1 MHQQQIQQ
9 NTTVYK
15 VYPHVK
21 QYWKSGFITDQDPL
35 LEVLCVNKCM
45 CMRILSLSQFPT
57 DDNDQEKV
65 RKGRVQWGKGGRRE
79 EEGRE
84 KKIKREEEVKRKKE
98 NCGNKGR
105 EEREGS
111 GYSGMGERHRWVA
124 RLCKYAGL
132 ILITLGKVKLCWCN
146 MGIIAALW
154 IFNSTLQ
161 LYGCLGHHKCQL
173 WVVKISWKWHP

>member
-1 MHQQQIQQ
+1 MGSSQIRTLCLKCCVWISVCVWEYSHYPSFQQMI
-9 NTTVYK
+9 TVK
-15 VYPHVK
+15 RK
-21 QYWKSGFITDQDPL
+21 W
-35 LEVLCVNKCM
+35 E
-45 CMRILSLSQFPT
+45 
-57 DDNDQEKV
+57 
-65 RKGRVQWGKGGRRE
+65 KGRGRKRRGKRGRGE
-79 EEGRE
+79 RE
-84 KKIKREEEVKRKKE
+84 KDQKRERGERKKE

-105 EEREGS
+105 EEREGRS
-111 GYSGMGERHRWVA
+111 YSGMGERHRWVS

-154 IFNSTLQ
+154 IPNSTLQ